1 MFYPILILFT
11 VYLNFSLLSDWTLSW
26 TSLRAWPSMAT
37 LKFLWIVLF
46 FFPVLY
52 YQWLY
57 RLTFC
62 SPLIIPFL
70 QFKVPVYLFSSHTKV
85 VSHWS
90 SLLLFLHF
98 PVLLYFYFFFQ
109 VGWSEYHSLL
119 KIWTY
124 CGLQKY
130 NISSVFQIISYFFS
144 FFFSLL
150 VNVELLFSEIVC
162 RFPHYLFFWV
172 AVAGKYILNV
182 HVQLGLFF
190 FYILA
195 LIYQQWNFF
204 VVLLCSHSVLQDDSG
219 ILRNQL

>member
-1 MFYPILILFT
+1 MTLQTHILFPINYPISSVQSPSVFVFFSYESCFT
-11 VYLNFSLLSDWTLSW
+11 
-26 TSLRAWPSMAT
+26 
-37 LKFLWIVLF
+37 
-46 FFPVLY
+46 
-52 YQWLY
+52 
-57 RLTFC
+57 
-62 SPLIIPFL
+62 LIITVAFST
-70 QFKVPVYLFSSHTKV
+70 FSS
-85 VSHWS
+85 SIIS
-90 SLLLFLHF
+90 F
-98 PVLLYFYFFFQ
+98 FFFQ

-144 FFFSLL
+144 FFFPLL

-195 LIYQQWNFF
+195 LIYQQWNFS

>member
-1 MFYPILILFT
+1 MHMFYPILILFT
-11 VYLNFSLLSDWTLSW
+11 MCLSFSLLSDWTLGW
-26 TSLRAWPSMAT
+26 TSLRLWPNMAT
-37 LKFLWIVLF
+37 LKFLCIVLF

-98 PVLLYFYFFFQ
+98 PVLLYLFFFFSGGMIRVQ
-109 VGWSEYHSLL
+109 LTIKGLDILWITEVYYQQCFPNNFLL
-119 KIWTY
+119 F
-124 CGLQKY
+124 LL
-130 NISSVFQIISYFFS
+130 
-144 FFFSLL
+144 FFSLL

-162 RFPHYLFFWV
+162 RFPHIFF
-172 AVAGKYILNV
+172 
-182 HVQLGLFF
+182 
-190 FYILA
+190 
-195 LIYQQWNFF
+195 
-204 VVLLCSHSVLQDDSG
+204 SE
-219 ILRNQL
+219 